1 MKKYVV
7 YVLWL
12 FWLFIIF
19 YLSNQPG
26 NISGGESSHL
36 IYNTLH
42 FIYTCLNM
50 DTSHLNEI
58 VNIIHNPLRECM
70 HSLEYLIL
78 GILTINVLKQA
89 SIKENIFIISIL
101 FCFIYAATDEIH
113 QLFIPGRTFEYFDI
127 AMDMIGAVIGSWI
140 TNKFVSKQ
148 VTCKL

>member
-1 MKKYVV
+1 MKKVISY
-7 YVLWL
+7 LL
-12 FWLFIIF
+12 FIFWLFIIF

-42 FIYTCLNM
+42 FIYTCLNL

-58 VNIIHNPLRECM
+58 ILIIHNPLRECM

-78 GILTINVLKQA
+78 GVLTINLLIQTQV
-89 SIKENIFIISIL
+89 KENKIIITIL
-101 FCFIYAATDEIH
+101 FCFIYATTDEIH

-127 AMDMIGAVIGSWI
+127 LMDMVGTLIGTLI
-140 TNKFVSKQ
+140 T
-148 VTCKL
+148 KLIWKHKI

>member
-1 MKKYVV
+1 MKKYIA

-36 IYNTLH
+36 IYNTLKI
-42 FIYTCLNM
+42 IYSFFHLDSSNLN
-50 DTSHLNEI
+50 NI
-58 VNIIHNPLRECM
+58 VNIIHNLLRECM

-78 GILTINVLKQA
+78 GVLTINLLIQTQV
-89 SIKENIFIISIL
+89 KENKMIITIL

-127 AMDMIGAVIGSWI
+127 LMDMVGTLIGTLI
-140 TNKFVSKQ
+140 T
-148 VTCKL
+148 KLIWKHKI

>member
-1 MKKYVV
+1 MKKYIA

-12 FWLFIIF
+12 FWIFIIF

-42 FIYTCLNM
+42 FIYTCLNL

-58 VNIIHNPLRECM
+58 ILIIHNPLRECM

-78 GILTINVLKQA
+78 GVLTINLLIQTQV
-89 SIKENIFIISIL
+89 KENKMIITIL

-113 QLFIPGRTFEYFDI
+113 QLFISGRTFEYFDI
-127 AMDMIGAVIGSWI
+127 FMDMVGTLIGTLI
-140 TNKFVSKQ
+140 T
-148 VTCKL
+148 KLIWKHKI

>member
-1 MKKYVV
+1 MKKVISY
-7 YVLWL
+7 LL
-12 FWLFIIF
+12 FIFWLFIIF
-19 YLSNQPG
+19 YLSNQSG

-42 FIYTCLNM
+42 FIYKCLNL

-58 VNIIHNPLRECM
+58 ILIIHNPLRECM

-78 GILTINVLKQA
+78 GVLTINLLIQTQV
-89 SIKENIFIISIL
+89 KENKMVITIL

-127 AMDMIGAVIGSWI
+127 LMDMVGTLIGTLI
-140 TNKFVSKQ
+140 T
-148 VTCKL
+148 KLIWKHKI

>member
-1 MKKYVV
+1 MKKYIA

-42 FIYTCLNM
+42 FIYTCLNL

-58 VNIIHNPLRECM
+58 ILIIHNPLRECM

-78 GILTINVLKQA
+78 GVLTINLLIQTQV
-89 SIKENIFIISIL
+89 KENKMIITIL

-113 QLFIPGRTFEYFDI
+113 QLFILGRTFEYFDI
-127 AMDMIGAVIGSWI
+127 LMDMVGTLIGTLI
-140 TNKFVSKQ
+140 T
-148 VTCKL
+148 KLIWKHKI

>member
-1 MKKYVV
+1 MKKYIA

-42 FIYTCLNM
+42 FIYTCLNL

-58 VNIIHNPLRECM
+58 ILIIHNPLRECM

-78 GILTINVLKQA
+78 GVLTINLLIQTQV
-89 SIKENIFIISIL
+89 KENKMIITIL
-101 FCFIYAATDEIH
+101 FCFIYATTDEIH

-127 AMDMIGAVIGSWI
+127 LMDMVGTLIGTLI
-140 TNKFVSKQ
+140 T
-148 VTCKL
+148 KLIWKHKI

>member
-1 MKKYVV
+1 MKKSIA

-12 FWLFIIF
+12 LWLFIIF

-42 FIYTCLNM
+42 FIYTCLNL
-50 DTSHLNEI
+50 DTSHLTEF
-58 VNIIHNPLRECM
+58 VNVIHNPLRECM

-78 GILTINVLKQA
+78 GVLTINLLIQTQV
-89 SIKENIFIISIL
+89 KENKMIITIL

-127 AMDMIGAVIGSWI
+127 LMDMVGTLIGTLI
-140 TNKFVSKQ
+140 T
-148 VTCKL
+148 KLIWKHKI

>member
-1 MKKYVV
+1 MKKYIA

-42 FIYTCLNM
+42 FIYTCLNL

-58 VNIIHNPLRECM
+58 ILIIHNPLRECM

-78 GILTINVLKQA
+78 GVLTINLLIQTQV
-89 SIKENIFIISIL
+89 KENKMIITIL

-113 QLFIPGRTFEYFDI
+113 QLFISGRTFEYFDI
-127 AMDMIGAVIGSWI
+127 FMDMVGTLIGTLI
-140 TNKFVSKQ
+140 T
-148 VTCKL
+148 KLIWKHKI

>member
-1 MKKYVV
+1 MKKYIA

-42 FIYTCLNM
+42 FIYTCLNL

-58 VNIIHNPLRECM
+58 ILIIHNPLRECM

-78 GILTINVLKQA
+78 GVLTINLLIQTQV
-89 SIKENIFIISIL
+89 KENKMIITIL

-127 AMDMIGAVIGSWI
+127 LMDMVGTLIGTFI
-140 TNKFVSKQ
+140 T
-148 VTCKL
+148 KLIWKHKI

>member
-1 MKKYVV
+1 MKKSIV

-42 FIYTCLNM
+42 FIYTCLNL

-58 VNIIHNPLRECM
+58 ILIIHNPLRECM

-78 GILTINVLKQA
+78 GVLTINLLIQTQV
-89 SIKENIFIISIL
+89 KENKMIITIL

-113 QLFIPGRTFEYFDI
+113 QLFILGRTFEYFDI
-127 AMDMIGAVIGSWI
+127 LMDMVGTLIGTLI
-140 TNKFVSKQ
+140 T
-148 VTCKL
+148 KLIWKHKI

>member
-1 MKKYVV
+1 MKKYIA

-26 NISGGESSHL
+26 NISGESSHL

-42 FIYTCLNM
+42 FIYTCLNL

-58 VNIIHNPLRECM
+58 ILIIHNPLRECM

-78 GILTINVLKQA
+78 GVLTINLLIQTQV
-89 SIKENIFIISIL
+89 KENKMIITIL

-127 AMDMIGAVIGSWI
+127 LMDMVGTLIGTLI
-140 TNKFVSKQ
+140 T
-148 VTCKL
+148 KLIWKHKI